1 MNCSKEF
8 WRRLRAISFGRH
20 LIAVLQFICVTLI
33 SGWLG
38 STMERTY
45 VEQREGGYWIR
56 DTRISLDSIVEAF
69 KRGAAPESINRSF
82 PLLSLEEI
90 YGAITFYLSHE
101 QEIDSYLS
109 QAESQLDSES
119 EARSA
124 QARAANPDLFD
135 RLEGARQEPETTPR
149 RRCVF
154 RPTPISTKTSVRQ
167 E

>member
-1 MNCSKEF
+1 
-8 WRRLRAISFGRH
+8 
-20 LIAVLQFICVTLI
+20 
-33 SGWLG
+33 
-38 STMERTY
+38 MEKTY

-109 QAESQLDSES
+109 QAESQLDAES
-119 EARSA
+119 EARNT
-124 QARAANPDLFD
+124 QARAANPELFD
-135 RLEGARQEPETTPR
+135 RLEKARQERETTPR
-149 RRCVF
+149 
-154 RPTPISTKTSVRQ
+154 
-167 E
+167 